1 MASVPDFGVKC
12 GITISVK
19 GMSMKNVEF
28 EGSAVQLDDRPRF
41 EGSRPRADR
50 WKLANLI
57 ADGGATRKASS
68 KLPVPV
74 ARHLSVTRQQF
85 PRNVRFVVEPPTAD
99 PATVRMRPEDGRQH
113 GEQDHRHDL

>member
-1 MASVPDFGVKC
+1 MILERTLASVPDFGVKC
-12 GITISVK
+12 GISVK

-28 EGSAVQLDDRPRF
+28 EGSAA
-41 EGSRPRADR
+41 PRADR

-85 PRNVRFVVEPPTAD
+85 PSNVRFVVEPPTAD